1 MNASTVIA
9 QPLVAQLETYR
20 PTLPESVAERQRAAC
35 ARFLSRGFPVRRDEE
50 WKYTSVQGIANRAF
64 TLPDVGE
71 ALPQTT
77 PTELEWPHGETR
89 QWRFVDGRLV
99 AAPDEPPEGV
109 TALPLAVALTDPFW
123 QERFAAFATSEHSSF
138 VDLNTAL
145 ASGGLCLRITAP
157 VATPLEIVWQVSAG
171 VAGEGASIPL
181 AVHPRLLVVVE
192 AGASATLIEHA
203 IGDAASSHFV
213 NAVSEI
219 TLARNAQLT
228 HYVVQELPAAVQQI
242 ATHAVAVDANACYRS
257 FNIQLG
263 GRLARHDFNVHLH
276 APEAVAELEGLYL
289 VGARQHIDTHTRLF
303 HEAAAT
309 TSRERYRLIGLER
322 GRGVF
327 KGKVRVAPGAA
338 KSDAQQSVKSLLLHP
353 GAEIDA
359 KPELEIYTD
368 DVTCSHG
375 ATVGQLDRDTR
386 FYLLSRGLSPQ
397 EADALLIFAF
407 AEAVVEAVTLPA
419 LKTYLTERLVG
430 RLPDRDI
437 LEEQL

>member
-1 MNASTVIA
+1 
-9 QPLVAQLETYR
+9 
-20 PTLPESVAERQRAAC
+20 
-35 ARFLSRGFPVRRDEE
+35 
-50 WKYTSVQGIANRAF
+50 
-64 TLPDVGE
+64 
-71 ALPQTT
+71 
-77 PTELEWPHGETR
+77 
-89 QWRFVDGRLV
+89 
-99 AAPDEPPEGV
+99 
-109 TALPLAVALTDPFW
+109 
-123 QERFAAFATSEHSSF
+123 
-138 VDLNTAL
+138 
-145 ASGGLCLRITAP
+145 
-157 VATPLEIVWQVSAG
+157 
-171 VAGEGASIPL
+171 
-181 AVHPRLLVVVE
+181 
-192 AGASATLIEHA
+192 
-203 IGDAASSHFV
+203 
-213 NAVSEI
+213 
-219 TLARNAQLT
+219 
-228 HYVVQELPAAVQQI
+228 
-242 ATHAVAVDANACYRS
+242 
-257 FNIQLG
+257 
-263 GRLARHDFNVHLH
+263 VHLH
-276 APEAVAELEGLYL
+276 APKAVAELEGLYL

-375 ATVGQLDRDTR
+375 ATVGQLDRDAR